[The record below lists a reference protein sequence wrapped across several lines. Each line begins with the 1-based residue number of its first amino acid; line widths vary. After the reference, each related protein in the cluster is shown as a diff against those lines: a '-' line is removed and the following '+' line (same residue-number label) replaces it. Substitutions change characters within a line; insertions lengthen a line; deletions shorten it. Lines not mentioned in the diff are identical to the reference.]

1 MKFKYSDN
9 GACGFIQETE
19 TGKIILTGNGEDAR
33 KFLKMAVKLINEEFE
48 NDVYDFTM
56 SSRVGKPRMFEKK
69 YEDILKED

>member
-1 MKFKYSDN
+1 
-9 GACGFIQETE
+9 
-19 TGKIILTGNGEDAR
+19 
-33 KFLKMAVKLINEEFE
+33 MAVKLINEEFE